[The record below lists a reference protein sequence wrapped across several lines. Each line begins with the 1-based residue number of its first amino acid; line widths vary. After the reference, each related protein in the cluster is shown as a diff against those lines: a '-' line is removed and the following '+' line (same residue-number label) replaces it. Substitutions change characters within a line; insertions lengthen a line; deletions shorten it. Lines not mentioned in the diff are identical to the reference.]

1 MAGIYIHIP
10 FCRRICHYCDFYRI
24 APAFGEGLYADALKR
39 ELELRADYLG
49 GESVGTIYFGG
60 GTPSVLDARWLNRM
74 IEEISR
80 YYRIE
85 DPCEITLEAN
95 PDDLSGPWLKSI
107 REKTSINR
115 LSIGIQSFVDRDL
128 QLMNRRHT
136 ADEAFQSVSRAR
148 RVGFAN
154 ISADLIY
161 GIPGSSLQDLA
172 YSMDRMAALDIQH
185 LSAYHLTIEPGTL
198 FYWKMEKGL
207 IRPVDEEESLKQFR
221 YLISRARSEGFKHY
235 EISNWAKA
243 GFISNHN
250 TNYWKGIPYLGLGPS
265 AHSYD
270 RVSRQWNVPDLRQYL
285 QGIEKGN
292 PVVEKEVLTPAMR
305 LNEYLLTS
313 LRTMWGIDMKEVQS
327 AFGMASCI
335 RLEKGCEKYIRSGHM
350 KKDGN
355 VYTLTEEGYFISDA
369 IIRNLML

>member
-1 MAGIYIHIP
+1 
-10 FCRRICHYCDFYRI
+10 
-24 APAFGEGLYADALKR
+24 
-39 ELELRADYLG
+39 
-49 GESVGTIYFGG
+49 
-60 GTPSVLDARWLNRM
+60 
-74 IEEISR
+74 
-80 YYRIE
+80 
-85 DPCEITLEAN
+85 
-95 PDDLSGPWLKSI
+95 
-107 REKTSINR
+107 
-115 LSIGIQSFVDRDL
+115 
-128 QLMNRRHT
+128 MNRRHT